1 MARGSMKGIK
11 MSYKVLD
18 PNGVGYSCESGVIV
32 IPKGGILEDKLILE
46 NLFRQEAIDGM
57 IKDGRLESVSGK
69 KVIAPDNMKM
79 PIVETKKESKKTKG
93 K

>member
-1 MARGSMKGIK
+1 

-18 PNGVGYSCESGVIV
+18 QKGVGYSCESGVIV
-32 IPKGGILEDKLILE
+32 IPKDGVLDDKLIKE
-46 NLFRQEAIDGM
+46 GLFRQESIDGM
-57 IKDGRLESVSGK
+57 VKDGRLQAI

-79 PIVETKKESKKTKG
+79 PISETKKETKKTKG